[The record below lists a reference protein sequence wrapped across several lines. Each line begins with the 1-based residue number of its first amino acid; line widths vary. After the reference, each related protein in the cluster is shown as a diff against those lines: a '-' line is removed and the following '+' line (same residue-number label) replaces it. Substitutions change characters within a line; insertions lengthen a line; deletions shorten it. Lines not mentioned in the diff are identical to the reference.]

1 MLLPSTL
8 LTLPLQQGPEAYRQ
22 EETVRNLQRLAA
34 AMEGLP
40 WVKTMK
46 VVDTAVVPVIKV
58 SVEPFDTAVHSP
70 GTPPGDTDLWLGSGG
85 DGGLIPL
92 DISFASPMHGG
103 LASSR
108 WVREYVGSGK
118 YALCLP
124 ATLVLKELLCQ
135 RGLNQPWSGGLSSY
149 SLINMMVTVL
159 QEVEKQRVQ
168 DRKLE
173 VRARALRA
181 PSDEDF
187 PPAGPVL
194 PASLTRQ
201 QQQQQQPTVSNG
213 RGNKRN
219 GSSGNSTSG
228 AAVSSS
234 GGNTAAGTAAAATAA
249 AAAATSSNS
258 SSAILPVLA
267 VDVDSAGYEMMGAT
281 EAELEAEDLSD
292 VTPGA
297 CLLKFLEFYGRAFDS
312 INYGI
317 SVGRGRLGNPFVME
331 HPIDP
336 RTGVP
341 SVAAITIEVRA
352 CATTAC
358 LIMLFECMLGS
369 SAQCSIR
376 RSLVLHSTCKHSTC
390 CNTMIPSTLR
400 VHAIRLRC
408 EVVIAFATHL
418 TGSNNTY

>member
-1 MLLPSTL
+1 M
-8 LTLPLQQGPEAYRQ
+8 LTLPRTTTVPHMVLLSTLSLQQGPEAYRQ

-40 WVKTMK
+40 WVKSMK

-58 SVEPFDTAVHSP
+58 SVEPFDTAVHPP
-70 GTPPGDTDLWLGSGG
+70 GTPPGDTDTWLGSGG

-194 PASLTRQ
+194 PASVTRQ

-228 AAVSSS
+228 GAAS
-234 GGNTAAGTAAAATAA
+234 GSGNTAAGTAATAAGAAATAAGTAATAAGA
-249 AAAATSSNS
+249 AAAATASN
-258 SSAILPVLA
+258 AVLPVLA

-341 SVAAITIEVRA
+341 SVAAITIEVRRL
-352 CATTAC
+352 CYYYFYIYYYFMTCT
-358 LIMLFECMLGS
+358 
-369 SAQCSIR
+369 
-376 RSLVLHSTCKHSTC
+376 VL
-390 CNTMIPSTLR
+390 
-400 VHAIRLRC
+400 
-408 EVVIAFATHL
+408 
-418 TGSNNTY
+418 

>member
-1 MLLPSTL
+1 MPCSHCCSHCHKLHL
-8 LTLPLQQGPEAYRQ
+8 LTHATINNNTLQQQGPEAYRQ

-58 SVEPFDTAVHSP
+58 SVQPFDPAAPPP
-70 GTPPGDTDLWLGSGG
+70 GTPPGESDLWLGSGG

-187 PPAGPVL
+187 PPAGPV
-194 PASLTRQ
+194 PQTVTRQ
-201 QQQQQQPTVSNG
+201 PAMSNG
-213 RGNKRN
+213 RGNKGPRN
-219 GSSGNSTSG
+219 TGASGNTSSTS
-228 AAVSSS
+228 AS
-234 GGNTAAGTAAAATAA
+234 NTAATATAAAASAA
-249 AAAATSSNS
+249 AAAGAAAATSS
-258 SSAILPVLA
+258 SAVLPVIA
-267 VDVDSAGYEMMGAT
+267 VVDESAGYEMMGAT

-341 SVAAITIEVRA
+341 SVAAITIEVQ
-352 CATTAC
+352 
-358 LIMLFECMLGS
+358 LY
-369 SAQCSIR
+369 
-376 RSLVLHSTCKHSTC
+376 
-390 CNTMIPSTLR
+390 TLYY
-400 VHAIRLRC
+400 
-408 EVVIAFATHL
+408 THL
-418 TGSNNTY
+418 CMIYSYMRTCTL